1 MYYLWMSGETAG
13 RRIGKTLVM
22 EGDEEFLHEIADF
35 MDALG
40 QPQRL
45 RILKAIEKESKDI
58 RQIAEETGLTYENT
72 KKHLR
77 RLLETGLVRKEAGFS
92 QPTSRGML
100 PVWKYTLAA
109 DAATTIIRN
118 FGVFSTLKNSITDT
132 LIASRMNEI
141 RKSVAPLL
149 DRSEAALV
157 VISGPQDGRVFPLAT
172 NPIVVGREDETHP
185 SSDPSMSHL
194 ALPAYHATVTRIS
207 HPHAMIYRD
216 QDQWYIRDK
225 GSTSGTAVNG
235 VTIPAETAIS
245 IGNGDVIELGKGATS
260 AWIVLIIL
268 PREPS

>member
-1 MYYLWMSGETAG
+1 
-13 RRIGKTLVM
+13 M

-45 RILKAIEKESKDI
+45 RILKAIEKESKEI

-77 RLLETGLVRKEAGFS
+77 RLLETGLVRKEAGYS

-118 FGVFSTLKNSITDT
+118 LGVFSTLKNSITDS
-132 LIASRMNEI
+132 LIASRMDEV
-141 RKSVAPLL
+141 RKSVAQLL
-149 DRSEAALV
+149 DGSEAALV
-157 VISGPQDGRVFPLAT
+157 VISGPQDGRVISLST
-172 NPIVVGREDETHP
+172 DPIVVGREDETHR
-185 SSDPSMSHL
+185 SSDPSRSYL

-207 HPHAMIYRD
+207 HPHAVIYRD
-216 QDQWYIRDK
+216 QVRWYIRDK

-235 VTIPAETAIS
+235 VTIPADTAIP

-260 AWIVLIIL
+260 AWIALIIL
-268 PREPS
+268 SQESS